1 MAFLKRLTVHK
12 YVKNHAI
19 HRSKNSFIRDD
30 DRATRL
36 RFILRN
42 IFLLLRIYHSERVN
56 YLKEKK
62 KKETRFT
69 SNRKEIDCRN
79 TFAND
84 FYVMPN
90 TIATCAHETMR
101 TTPTLF
107 SLPSLRFSLLPGSR
121 FHGNR
126 KIKERVHGRG

>member
-62 KKETRFT
+62 KKKKRDSHLIAKRSTAEIRLLTTLRNAEH
-69 SNRKEIDCRN
+69 NRHLCARN
-79 TFAND
+79 D
-84 FYVMPN
+84 
-90 TIATCAHETMR
+90 AHNAYSV
-101 TTPTLF
+101 F
-107 SLPSLRFSLLPGSR
+107 PSLAAFFSSSR
-121 FHGNR
+121 LTFSW
-126 KIKERVHGRG
+126 K